1 MFFDE
6 RIFVDKLFEEKLLKN
21 ISDKV
26 FKIIKE
32 WKKMKKKSCYIISE
46 IYSDWIFSWIVYSIR
61 TKKTYNWSIISYVLF
76 SVWKKN
82 LGITFRYAKNKT
94 TKEQIFEFDHY
105 SEKEIKELKKN
116 LILLKAEIESL
127 K

>member
-46 IYSDWIFSWIVYSIR
+46 IYSD
-61 TKKTYNWSIISYVLF
+61 
-76 SVWKKN
+76 
-82 LGITFRYAKNKT
+82 
-94 TKEQIFEFDHY
+94 
-105 SEKEIKELKKN
+105 
-116 LILLKAEIESL
+116 
-127 K
+127 